1 MSRPYAD
8 FRRSLIDV
16 AAVWEADQASR
27 RLAQLARE
35 GLYEEALQQRLDLRN
50 AMAEEKVL
58 VGKFERQFA
67 RWKRV
72 REEAHDSRTK

>member
-1 MSRPYAD
+1 MSRPHAD
-8 FRRSLIDV
+8 FRMSLIDV

-27 RLAQLARE
+27 RLAQLTRE
-35 GLYEEALQQRLDLRN
+35 GLYEEALQQRLVLRK

-67 RWKRV
+67 RWKRAS
-72 REEAHDSRTK
+72 EEAHDSRTM